1 MYSSSSSD
9 DDLIALESVVPKLK
23 WKRVGVHPLNRVRSD
38 YGEFHH
44 LFKNVRKDDE
54 RFFQYTR
61 MSQNTFDHILQK
73 VEPRLTKN
81 WCNLHKQSILPEE
94 RLVIT
99 IRYLATG
106 SSFKSIS
113 FAFRIGASTAG
124 KIVAETTT
132 VLWDE
137 LQPFH
142 MPVPAKE
149 DFQTISDCFEKV
161 WNFPHCTG
169 AIDGKHVRINCPK
182 NSGSMYYNYKSFYS
196 VVLQGVADANYK
208 FIAVDVGGYGKQS
221 DGGTFQ
227 ASDFYEFLTRNYLT
241 LPEPSYLPQT
251 NTKAPFVFI
260 SDEAY
265 PLLLYLLKPFG
276 GKNLTSEQE
285 NFNKRLSRARKTIEC
300 SFGIIYSKWRLLSKS
315 IETDI
320 KTADNIIKCI
330 CILHNT
336 IIDKEGFERH
346 LTDVSLE
353 FSHNENRRP
362 ATGRPP
368 NEAKIIRDIF
378 VTYFSQNP
386 LFYTNQQ

>member
-1 MYSSSSSD
+1 
-9 DDLIALESVVPKLK
+9 
-23 WKRVGVHPLNRVRSD
+23 
-38 YGEFHH
+38 
-44 LFKNVRKDDE
+44 
-54 RFFQYTR
+54 
-61 MSQNTFDHILQK
+61 
-73 VEPRLTKN
+73 
-81 WCNLHKQSILPEE
+81 
-94 RLVIT
+94 
-99 IRYLATG
+99 
-106 SSFKSIS
+106 
-113 FAFRIGASTAG
+113 
-124 KIVAETTT
+124 
-132 VLWDE
+132 
-137 LQPFH
+137 

-227 ASDFYEFLTRNYLT
+227 ASDFYEFLTRK
-241 LPEPSYLPQT
+241 
-251 NTKAPFVFI
+251 NTKALFVFI

-265 PLLLYLLKPFG
+265 PLLPYLLKPFG
-276 GKNLTSEQE
+276 GTNLTNEQE

-346 LTDVSLE
+346 LTDVLLE
-353 FSHNENRRP
+353 FSHNENGRP

-368 NEAKIIRDIF
+368 NEAKIIRDTF

-386 LFYTNQQ
+386 LFYTNNNKDLF

>member
-1 MYSSSSSD
+1 
-9 DDLIALESVVPKLK
+9 
-23 WKRVGVHPLNRVRSD
+23 
-38 YGEFHH
+38 
-44 LFKNVRKDDE
+44 
-54 RFFQYTR
+54 
-61 MSQNTFDHILQK
+61 
-73 VEPRLTKN
+73 
-81 WCNLHKQSILPEE
+81 
-94 RLVIT
+94 
-99 IRYLATG
+99 
-106 SSFKSIS
+106 
-113 FAFRIGASTAG
+113 
-124 KIVAETTT
+124 
-132 VLWDE
+132 
-137 LQPFH
+137 

-182 NSGSMYYNYKSFYS
+182 NSGSLYYNYKSFYS

-227 ASDFYEFLTRNYLT
+227 ASDFYE
-241 LPEPSYLPQT
+241 S
-251 NTKAPFVFI
+251 
-260 SDEAY
+260 
-265 PLLLYLLKPFG
+265 
-276 GKNLTSEQE
+276 
-285 NFNKRLSRARKTIEC
+285 
-300 SFGIIYSKWRLLSKS
+300 
-315 IETDI
+315 
-320 KTADNIIKCI
+320 I

-353 FSHNENRRP
+353 FSHNENRKP

>member
-1 MYSSSSSD
+1 
-9 DDLIALESVVPKLK
+9 
-23 WKRVGVHPLNRVRSD
+23 
-38 YGEFHH
+38 
-44 LFKNVRKDDE
+44 
-54 RFFQYTR
+54 
-61 MSQNTFDHILQK
+61 
-73 VEPRLTKN
+73 
-81 WCNLHKQSILPEE
+81 
-94 RLVIT
+94 
-99 IRYLATG
+99 
-106 SSFKSIS
+106 
-113 FAFRIGASTAG
+113 
-124 KIVAETTT
+124 
-132 VLWDE
+132 
-137 LQPFH
+137 

-208 FIAVDVGGYGKQS
+208 FIAVDVGGYGKQG

-227 ASDFYEFLTRNYLT
+227 ASDFYEFLTRNY
-241 LPEPSYLPQT
+241 
-251 NTKAPFVFI
+251 
-260 SDEAY
+260 
-265 PLLLYLLKPFG
+265 
-276 GKNLTSEQE
+276 E

-386 LFYTNQQ
+386 LFCTNQQ